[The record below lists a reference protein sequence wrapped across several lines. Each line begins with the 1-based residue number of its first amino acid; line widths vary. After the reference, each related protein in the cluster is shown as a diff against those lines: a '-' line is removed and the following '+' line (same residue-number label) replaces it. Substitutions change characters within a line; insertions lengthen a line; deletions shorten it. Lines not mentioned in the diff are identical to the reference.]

1 MNRNLIYLFLL
12 LLLFMKS
19 ITLWLL
25 GIYILIVLYGIY
37 KYGFYGYLKNR
48 KDTRSKNINKLVNYI
63 N

>member
-12 LLLFMKS
+12 LVLFMK
-19 ITLWLL
+19 
-25 GIYILIVLYGIY
+25 GINWPLVIFYLIILYGIY

>member
-1 MNRNLIYLFLL
+1 MKGINWPLVIFYLI
-12 LLLFMKS
+12 
-19 ITLWLL
+19 I
-25 GIYILIVLYGIY
+25 LYGIY